1 MQNIALIECTIVYF
15 VLRYE
20 QIVGIATSRTLSDK
34 NTGAVR
40 VKQETDWLEYRTRE
54 VERCV
59 SGVITDAVSRKVQS
73 LAVD

>member
-40 VKQETDWLEYRTRE
+40 VK
-54 VERCV
+54 
-59 SGVITDAVSRKVQS
+59 
-73 LAVD
+73 